1 MEVFMKEKTT
11 VAQKLQKFGAFLAGM
26 VIPNIGAFIGFGL
39 ITAFFLSTGWTPNE
53 ELAKLISPILN
64 NLLPILIA
72 YTGGKM
78 VGGQRG
84 AVLGAF
90 VTLGAI
96 VAVEGTPMF
105 LAAMILGPFSGLVI
119 SKFDKFIDGKVPGGF
134 EMIVNNFSLGIIG
147 AILCCFAYLVF
158 GPLMH
163 AVSAAL
169 TSGVNWMLD
178 HNILPLSH
186 IFVEP
191 AKVLFLNNALDHGIF
206 GPIGYDQVKQFGHS
220 ALFMLVPNP
229 GPGLGLLLAYW
240 FFGKGEMEEAAPGMI
255 IIHFFGGIHEVYFP
269 YVLSNPVTIL
279 GMIAAGIVGTGTLT
293 LFDAGTVAT
302 PSPGSIFS
310 VIALTPKDS
319 MIAVLLA
326 VVLSA
331 AVSLALNS
339 IFVRIQVRRGGDMTM
354 GESVIPA
361 EAMGSSAAR
370 NDVVNDI
377 DAGVAGLDLTNVRK
391 IAVCCDA
398 GMGSSAMS
406 AQALKKKI
414 KAAGLPIE
422 VTNYAIA
429 RIPADVDLI
438 ITHEKLTGTAKAAQP
453 GKQHLSISNY
463 MKAPEYDELTEA
475 LIKVELAG
483 NRKAAPAPAPQ
494 PQQPEESLARR
505 RTAGGRM
512 VDLRTIDKIMFV
524 CDAGMG
530 SSAMGAVVLQ
540 NMLEA
545 NGLANIRVAHCKIV
559 EIPAD
564 SRYIVCP
571 KEFAVQIADCMPDS
585 RIIAIDNIM
594 DAPEYKQ
601 ITEEFLQAR
610 VNSNILT
617 GESDDYHGGV
627 LIKKNIRTNLPS
639 VTKEEAIRA
648 IGNALVETGY
658 VTEKYVDGMIA
669 KEDVFNT
676 AIGNSLAIPHGIES
690 VIGEIRNSGLAI
702 FTYPD
707 GIDWGEGETVKLVIA
722 VASAGDSHV
731 ETLGKIAGACESEEA
746 VEDILKMSVD
756 EIYDLF
762 A

>member
-240 FFGKGEMEEAAPGMI
+240 FFGKGEMKEAAPGMI

-269 YVLSNPVTIL
+269 YVLSNPGPGL
-279 GMIAAGIVGTGTLT
+279 G
-293 LFDAGTVAT
+293 
-302 PSPGSIFS
+302 
-310 VIALTPKDS
+310 
-319 MIAVLLA
+319 VLLA
-326 VVLSA
+326 
-331 AVSLALNS
+331 
-339 IFVRIQVRRGGDMTM
+339 
-354 GESVIPA
+354 
-361 EAMGSSAAR
+361 
-370 NDVVNDI
+370 
-377 DAGVAGLDLTNVRK
+377 
-391 IAVCCDA
+391 
-398 GMGSSAMS
+398 
-406 AQALKKKI
+406 
-414 KAAGLPIE
+414 
-422 VTNYAIA
+422 Y
-429 RIPADVDLI
+429 
-438 ITHEKLTGTAKAAQP
+438 
-453 GKQHLSISNY
+453 
-463 MKAPEYDELTEA
+463 
-475 LIKVELAG
+475 
-483 NRKAAPAPAPQ
+483 
-494 PQQPEESLARR
+494 
-505 RTAGGRM
+505 
-512 VDLRTIDKIMFV
+512 
-524 CDAGMG
+524 
-530 SSAMGAVVLQ
+530 
-540 NMLEA
+540 
-545 NGLANIRVAHCKIV
+545 
-559 EIPAD
+559 
-564 SRYIVCP
+564 
-571 KEFAVQIADCMPDS
+571 
-585 RIIAIDNIM
+585 
-594 DAPEYKQ
+594 
-601 ITEEFLQAR
+601 
-610 VNSNILT
+610 
-617 GESDDYHGGV
+617 
-627 LIKKNIRTNLPS
+627 
-639 VTKEEAIRA
+639 
-648 IGNALVETGY
+648 
-658 VTEKYVDGMIA
+658 
-669 KEDVFNT
+669 
-676 AIGNSLAIPHGIES
+676 
-690 VIGEIRNSGLAI
+690 
-702 FTYPD
+702 
-707 GIDWGEGETVKLVIA
+707 
-722 VASAGDSHV
+722 
-731 ETLGKIAGACESEEA
+731 
-746 VEDILKMSVD
+746 
-756 EIYDLF
+756 
-762 A
+762 